1 MKDPS
6 EALAQARRRAA
17 AQQASA
23 DDGAEWTLDNSTVRT
38 QRLAA
43 WAIIDP
49 DAVELYSTRRFG
61 GPLTALKRLLVRF
74 LSQYFHQV
82 TAQQSRFNAE
92 VTAHLVRLDQRV
104 RDLEDQA
111 RRDKPSE

>member
-1 MKDPS
+1 VKDPD
-6 EALAQARRRAA
+6 EALTEARRRAA
-17 AQQASA
+17 AQHAPG
-23 DDGAEWTLDNSTVRT
+23 DDGAEWTLDNSTVPTR
-38 QRLAA
+38 RLAA

-49 DAVELYSTRRFG
+49 EAVELYSTRRFG

-74 LSQYFHQV
+74 LSQYFNQV

-104 RDLEDQA
+104 RALEEQA